1 VREWRRKP
9 QEKQV
14 LQIPLLLQEEGDKE
28 ETLIPWPLPLS
39 PPAMPSRITADLS
52 EQVAIVTGASRGIGK
67 AIALR
72 LAAAGAKVA
81 CVARSVDKLAET
93 VAEITAAGG
102 TAEAIPCDVAD
113 SDAAT
118 KLVDGVAEK
127 WGRVDI
133 MVNNAGITRDTLLP
147 RMSDDDWDS
156 VIATNLRSVFLFTR
170 AATSPMMRAKKGRII
185 NISSTSGLRGNE
197 AQCNYSA
204 SKAGVIGFTQTV
216 ARELASRRR
225 QITVNAICPGFI
237 ATDMTAALKEAAGEE
252 AVMERIKAI
261 VPLQRQGEAE
271 EVADAVL
278 FLASDSAS
286 YITGQTLV
294 IDGGMTC

>member
-1 VREWRRKP
+1 
-9 QEKQV
+9 
-14 LQIPLLLQEEGDKE
+14 
-28 ETLIPWPLPLS
+28 
-39 PPAMPSRITADLS
+39 MPSRITADLS
-52 EQVAIVTGASRGIGK
+52 DQVAIVTGASRGIGK

-102 TAEAIPCDVAD
+102 VAEAIPCDVAD

-118 KLVDGVAEK
+118 KLVEGVAEK

-170 AATSPMMRAKKGRII
+170 AATGPMMRAKKGRII

-278 FLASDSAS
+278 FLASDSAA